1 MDSLMYVPIQS
12 SSESST
18 SVSEPIENEHWF
30 TDLQSYHMNSHELH
44 DKQELIGLL
53 YNASLKAAKGS
64 QKFLDDEDATAYAKA
79 YIDAIDTAKHD
90 TPIRLPKRLWNT
102 FLPKGKPVD
111 KYLKLLT
118 DY

>member
-1 MDSLMYVPIQS
+1 MYVPIQS

-18 SVSEPIENEHWF
+18 RESEPIENEHWF
-30 TDLQSYHMNSHELH
+30 TDLQSYLH

-53 YNASLKAAKGS
+53 YNASLKAAKES

-90 TPIRLPKRLWNT
+90 TPIRLPKRLWNN
-102 FLPKGKPVD
+102 FLPKGKSVD